1 MKKQKPQYAVHWIEE
16 MLGQG
21 RHTFTSHEAQK
32 SLKVSRL
39 GAYRALHRLEKD
51 ARLARLKTGFYVI
64 VEPQHRAA
72 RIPPADWFIDDFMK
86 SEKKPYYVSLLSAA
100 RIHGASHHAPMIFQV
115 MIPTKALRPRPIVKG
130 NLKIRFFSKNNFDL
144 SETSQVKTPTGYETV
159 STPETTAW
167 DLVRY
172 SKSAGGLDNVITV
185 LSELSSRIDA
195 GKLLATVKRH
205 EDPFVARR
213 LGWLLDKVGRK
224 ELTSGISKW
233 VGNKLVP
240 FIPLDSSEGFEKAAQ
255 NAKWRIW
262 VNTQL
267 EPEA

>member
-1 MKKQKPQYAVHWIEE
+1 MKKKKPQYAVRWIEE
-16 MLGQG
+16 LLGQG

-51 ARLARLKTGFYVI
+51 ARLARVKAGFFVI

-86 SEKKPYYVSLLSAA
+86 AEKKPYYVGLLSAA
-100 RIHGASHHAPMIFQV
+100 RIRGASHHAPMQFQV
-115 MIPTKALRPRPIVKG
+115 MIPAKALRPRPIVKG
-130 NLKIRFFSKNNFDL
+130 NLKIRFFSKNLFDR
-144 SETSQVKTPTGYETV
+144 SETTQVKTSTGYETV

-185 LSELSSRIDA
+185 MSELSPQINA
-195 GKLLATVKRH
+195 GKLLAIVKRH

-224 ELTSGISKW
+224 DLTPGLLKW
-233 VGNKLVP
+233 VGNKAVP
-240 FIPLDSSEGFEKAAQ
+240 FIPLDSSEKIEKSPRDR
-255 NAKWRIW
+255 KWRIW
-262 VNTQL
+262 VNTEL

>member
-1 MKKQKPQYAVHWIEE
+1 MNKQKPQYAVRWIEE

-32 SLKVSRL
+32 LLKVSRL

-51 ARLARLKTGFYVI
+51 ARLARLKAGFYVI
-64 VEPQHRAA
+64 VEPQHRTA

-86 SEKKPYYVSLLSAA
+86 AEKKPYYVGLLSAA
-100 RIHGASHHAPMIFQV
+100 RIHGASHHAPMQFQV
-115 MIPTKALRPRPIVKG
+115 MIPAKALRPRPIVKG

-144 SETSQVKTPTGYETV
+144 SETTRIKTPTGYETV

-172 SKSAGGLDNVITV
+172 SKSAGGLDNVVTV
-185 LSELSSRIDA
+185 LSELSGQINA
-195 GKLLATVKRH
+195 ANLLAIVKRH
-205 EDPFVARR
+205 EDPFIARR

-224 ELTSGISKW
+224 ELTSGLSKW
-233 VGNKLVP
+233 IGNKPVP
-240 FIPLDSSEGFEKAAQ
+240 FIPLDSSEGIEKASR
-255 NAKWRIW
+255 NGKWRIW
-262 VNTQL
+262 VNAEL